1 MIYNKFIRL
10 EESILKIREL
20 LDYLD
25 TFDYDDELEIDIY
38 ETISKRY
45 IDTTYDI
52 KIDTEGINPTLVI
65 DVEAGKF

>member
-1 MIYNKFIRL
+1 M
-10 EESILKIREL
+10 KIREL

-38 ETISKRY
+38 ETITKRY
-45 IDTTYDI
+45 IDTTFDI
-52 KIDTEGINPTLVI
+52 RIDTEGINPTLVI

>member
-1 MIYNKFIRL
+1 M
-10 EESILKIREL
+10 KIREL

>member
-1 MIYNKFIRL
+1 MISNNTISL
-10 EESILKIREL
+10 EEYILKIREL

-45 IDTTYDI
+45 IDTTSDVRI
-52 KIDTEGINPTLVI
+52 ATEGINPTLVI

>member
-1 MIYNKFIRL
+1 M
-10 EESILKIREL
+10 KIREL

-38 ETISKRY
+38 ETITKRY
-45 IDTTYDI
+45 IDTPSDI
-52 KIDTEGINPTLVI
+52 RIDTEGINPTLVI

>member
-1 MIYNKFIRL
+1 
-10 EESILKIREL
+10 LKIREL

>member
-1 MIYNKFIRL
+1 MISNNTISL

-25 TFDYDDELEIDIY
+25 TFDYNDELEIDIY

-45 IDTTYDI
+45 NDTTSDVRI
-52 KIDTEGINPTLVI
+52 ATEGINPTLVI
-65 DVEAGKF
+65 DVEASKF

>member
-1 MIYNKFIRL
+1 
-10 EESILKIREL
+10 LKIREL

-38 ETISKRY
+38 ETITKRY
-45 IDTTYDI
+45 IDTTSDI
-52 KIDTEGINPTLVI
+52 RIDTEGIIPTLVI